1 MNKTHTFKL
10 DRQNDAAQNGFT
22 LIELIIVIVIIGIL
36 AAVAAPRFIDLSGEA
51 NLSVLKSMGSSIK
64 SASQLVYAKSAIQ
77 GQLNE
82 EEGEVDLNGDG
93 TPDID
98 TRYGYPSGS
107 RGNGISKLMGSNF
120 VNEWA
125 WSTTYG
131 DTRVW
136 LTTASLAA
144 TSGQKINQVPI
155 RNTNCYI
162 LYDPA
167 TSAGELPSISYVTTD
182 C

>member
-1 MNKTHTFKL
+1 MLNNRTLNTRHS
-10 DRQNDAAQNGFT
+10 GFT
-22 LIELIIVIVIIGIL
+22 LIELVVVIVILGIL
-36 AAVAAPRFIDLSGEA
+36 AATAAPKFLNLSSDANKAVLEAMGGAILSSAQMVHAKSLVKGLQDQDKTEIDLD
-51 NLSVLKSMGSSIK
+51 N
-64 SASQLVYAKSAIQ
+64 
-77 GQLNE
+77 
-82 EEGEVDLNGDG
+82 DG
-93 TPDID
+93 VNDVVIA
-98 TRYGYPSGS
+98 YGYPSAS
-107 RGNGISKLMGSNF
+107 RSNGISKLMGSNF

>member
-1 MNKTHTFKL
+1 MVHAKSLVKGVQDQEKT
-10 DRQNDAAQNGFT
+10 
-22 LIELIIVIVIIGIL
+22 E
-36 AAVAAPRFIDLSGEA
+36 IDLD
-51 NLSVLKSMGSSIK
+51 N
-64 SASQLVYAKSAIQ
+64 
-77 GQLNE
+77 
-82 EEGEVDLNGDG
+82 DG
-93 TPDID
+93 VNDVEIA
-98 TRYGYPSGS
+98 YGYPSAS

-120 VNEWA
+120 AEEWA

-167 TSAGELPSISYVTTD
+167 TSIGALPAVSYVTTD